1 MKRAGEKE
9 RERKKNA
16 EIRKRV
22 IQFQRTQKSEIR
34 RRREKKKKEEEE
46 ERREEEGQQEEKHKN
61 KKEEKGA
68 DGGAEADEQDKRC
81 PAHYV
86 STLHL

>member
-22 IQFQRTQKSEIR
+22 IQRTQKSEIR

-61 KKEEKGA
+61 KKEEKGRTA
-68 DGGAEADEQDKRC
+68 AQKQTSKTSGAQLTML
-81 PAHYV
+81 V
-86 STLHL
+86 HL